1 MPVAV
6 FCVAAVFTHRSH
18 RSRSAPGMGAQ
29 RHLPALILGAGYL
42 GWFIPLLSFPPGD
55 LPFFFLCVLLLSE
68 PEWSSQ
74 AIDALLCPWAFPI
87 SKQW

>member
-18 RSRSAPGMGAQ
+18 RSCSAPGMGAQ

-55 LPFFFLCVLLLSE
+55 LPFSVCFVAVRARVGQ
-68 PEWSSQ
+68 PG
-74 AIDALLCPWAFPI
+74 I
-87 SKQW
+87 